1 MLYST
6 DIVLKTSQAVGP
18 SSRRRAAGLPGVTMP
33 VMIRCKKT
41 HKACCCLINSD
52 FQPAKIG
59 ISLGKENTKD
69 RPTYA
74 DILGS

>member
-33 VMIRCKKT
+33 VMIRCKKPT
-41 HKACCCLINSD
+41 KHAVVLSTVTFN
-52 FQPAKIG
+52 QPK
-59 ISLGKENTKD
+59 LG
-69 RPTYA
+69 YH
-74 DILGS
+74 